1 MAFRM
6 DDEEDDV
13 RRGPSGARAVSTPVD
28 RVSDDAVLKREPSL
42 EAEDVIELCRDL
54 ASNTTSTRRHL
65 ARGSESSLD
74 AGDGPRSFLRPA
86 AHIKSAHPLKQ
97 SSKRKR
103 SDTYR
108 KVYQDLAATWVVFG
122 AMVMGKGKLTYT
134 SQRRREEWG

>member
-1 MAFRM
+1 ME
-6 DDEEDDV
+6 DDEDDA
-13 RRGPSGARAVSTPVD
+13 RRGRSGARAVSTVD
-28 RVSDDAVLKREPSL
+28 RVGEDAALERESSL
-42 EAEDVIELCRDL
+42 EAEDVVELRRDP
-54 ASNTTSTRRHL
+54 ASNTTSTRCRL

-86 AHIKSAHPLKQ
+86 AHIKSAHPFKQ

-108 KVYQDLAATWVVFG
+108 NVYQDLAATWVVFG